1 MKRLRI
7 ICFLIAVGLALS
19 AAEINLAISGNPQ
32 DLLAQI
38 ESLVKQGREQG
49 LSYLT
54 SKDDRMKKSSKKNLE
69 EAEKLLKNAIK
80 QSPACEKCAEYLVT
94 TYFYQT
100 YFGFS
105 KDYDDCIKTATQ
117 ALTQFPSNGR
127 LAYFRGY
134 AYYNGYQYAEANKAF
149 KSALLSVDAQT
160 AAQITQILQMSQQ
173 AFLTNWNRQANY
185 YQSRESRIEQYNP
198 QTFRNEVAFQVT
210 PEFEMQ
216 LGAQGFA
223 AITTNARTISDPEIQ
238 TYLENLVTRITS
250 KSPGS
255 NFSYKVTVVDS
266 PEINAVTP
274 PGHIIVYTGLF
285 AFAEN
290 EAQLAGVLSHELAHN
305 YGHHAARAV
314 IKNHHA
320 QSVANAVLR
329 MINPQNATAQI
340 LANLGANIGLTLF
353 SRAYSRFEEKEADHY
368 GAHLMFNAGYSPLE
382 ASSFFLKMSKAGAK
396 QPPKFLSTHPPI
408 LDRANY
414 VMDYLD
420 SFPAD
425 GREFRMDSEE
435 FKKIKARIVP
445 AQQKQNVPGRGVLPP
460 ME

>member
-1 MKRLRI
+1 M
-7 ICFLIAVGLALS
+7 
-19 AAEINLAISGNPQ
+19 
-32 DLLAQI
+32 
-38 ESLVKQGREQG
+38 
-49 LSYLT
+49 
-54 SKDDRMKKSSKKNLE
+54 
-69 EAEKLLKNAIK
+69 
-80 QSPACEKCAEYLVT
+80 
-94 TYFYQT
+94 
-100 YFGFS
+100 
-105 KDYDDCIKTATQ
+105 
-117 ALTQFPSNGR
+117 
-127 LAYFRGY
+127 
-134 AYYNGYQYAEANKAF
+134 
-149 KSALLSVDAQT
+149 
-160 AAQITQILQMSQQ
+160 
-173 AFLTNWNRQANY
+173 
-185 YQSRESRIEQYNP
+185 
-198 QTFRNEVAFQVT
+198 
-210 PEFEMQ
+210 
-216 LGAQGFA
+216 
-223 AITTNARTISDPEIQ
+223 
-238 TYLENLVTRITS
+238 TRITS

-255 NFSYKVTVVDS
+255 NFSYKVTVVNS
-266 PEINAVTP
+266 PEVNAVTP

-285 AFAEN
+285 AFADN

-314 IKNHHA
+314 IKNYHA
-320 QSVANAVLR
+320 QSVANAVIR
-329 MINPQNATAQI
+329 AINPQNATAQI
-340 LANLGANIGLTLF
+340 LTQLGANIGLTLF